1 MLCSHRVRLFICLQG
16 RHRQGSVTF
25 AQLGTVWGKERIPV
39 PLPTGS
45 PHRISKAPIFVR
57 GAVCA
62 TSYFGEVLW
71 HQEIRLSPLKEWE
84 NPTESAAWRSEG
96 PGDPPFKSFSYML
109 QIPGSHAPKYITLD
123 YLHIYHLGYG
133 MDASA
138 SSIVL
143 LCKLGHFGA
152 ARALDD
158 KLEVAYNRFDGWCKA
173 NKRTTSIDSFSQQSF
188 GMTKPL
194 VGAKYIC
201 LLFKPC
207 QSPKDHWAVWWQ

>member
-1 MLCSHRVRLFICLQG
+1 LRKPVRCLKVWWPMIRIDQWVKYLASHQPRLLLGGQLPDPNGKWKEMFSKFWSDYKDIGGSRVHL
-16 RHRQGSVTF
+16 VNV
-25 AQLGTVWGKERIPV
+25 GTK
-39 PLPTGS
+39 
-45 PHRISKAPIFVR
+45 
-57 GAVCA
+57 
-62 TSYFGEVLW
+62 
-71 HQEIRLSPLKEWE
+71 
-84 NPTESAAWRSEG
+84 G

-158 KLEVAYNRFDGWCKA
+158 KLEVAYNRSGNTFPTTVGGKAFD
-173 NKRTTSIDSFSQQSF
+173 
-188 GMTKPL
+188 
-194 VGAKYIC
+194 VGLIMAW
-201 LLFKPC
+201 LEDDL
-207 QSPKDHWAVWWQ
+207 